1 MSKYYPRPAPKM
13 GPKFKG
19 TKTKDYVQTSFD
31 IPSQTINQLL
41 DTSLKLEPAT
51 NIQEATH
58 SAILWFLAQRKSVT
72 FPIFTIRRLNFDDLQ
87 SIKVPADLAA
97 DLQAFADISLPKKHL
112 KNVVDSAISWF
123 VNLPVE
129 QTVKNFVLETQTIYL
144 RGDMKKKIEA
154 YIKELRAYSEAHGLE
169 CSVTGTKVVI
179 FAMERYY
186 YEYLLKQTK

>member
-1 MSKYYPRPAPKM
+1 M
-13 GPKFKG
+13 GPKRVG
-19 TKTKDYVQTSFD
+19 TKTRDYIQTSFD
-31 IPSQTINQLL
+31 IPSRTISQLL
-41 DTSLKLEPAT
+41 DQALTLEPST
-51 NIQEATH
+51 NIQEVADA
-58 SAILWFLAQRKSVT
+58 AIRWFLAQRKNVT
-72 FPIFTIRRLNFDDLQ
+72 FPIFGIRRLNFGDLK

-97 DLQAFADISLPKKHL
+97 DYQAIADVTASKKNL
-112 KNVVDSAISWF
+112 KNIVDGAIDWF
-123 VNLPVE
+123 VALPVE
-129 QTVKNFVLETQTIYL
+129 QTVRNFVLETQTIYL